1 MANPNI
7 AALTT
12 IYGKTAYLNPS
23 STSANVLLANAASSG
38 KVFKINSIIATNVD
52 GTLSYSTTVQY
63 NTAASGSGT
72 SYQLASTILIPANS
86 TLVVSDKST
95 GFYLE
100 EDRSI
105 LVTSSTASKIS
116 YIVTYEE
123 IT

>member
-7 AALTT
+7 TAVTA
-12 IYGKTAYLNPS
+12 IYGKTAYANPANT
-23 STSANVLLANAASSG
+23 TSNVLLANAASSG
-38 KVFKINSIIATNVD
+38 KVLKINSIIATNVD
-52 GTLSYSTTVQY
+52 GTSSYSATVAY
-63 NTAASGSGT
+63 NTAAAGSGT
-72 SYQLASTILIPANS
+72 SYPIASTIPVPANS
-86 TLVVSDKST
+86 TLVASDKST

-123 IT
+123 IS